1 MKMRGEDKVW
11 IDYRARFS
19 EVCDDLNCSSPLQS
33 LVVRASHRLGE
44 KAWRTGSFSKV
55 VEIGAGTGE
64 HLSFMRHQ
72 FQPMSRG

>member
-1 MKMRGEDKVW
+1 
-11 IDYRARFS
+11 
-19 EVCDDLNCSSPLQS
+19 
-33 LVVRASHRLGE
+33 
-44 KAWRTGSFSKV
+44 